1 MGALDQ
7 PAFEAAIAAG
17 CTACGSKTLEIRN
30 FIDRTVG
37 VMLGDATN
45 AGRWAH
51 DGEKF
56 VDGTYRIEC
65 VACKHVAF
73 ASDICPRC
81 NGADRLSRALAEPR
95 RLAVPKRCPSC
106 NEQELLAI
114 AQEPAL
120 ARSGGGEAPKP
131 TPLGA
136 LGAPGIHVVAFAC
149 DACAHAVVAEG

>member
-17 CTACGSKTLEIRN
+17 CTACGSKTLEIRS

-65 VACKHVAF
+65 VACKHGAF
-73 ASDICPRC
+73 TSDMCARC
-81 NGADRLSRALAEPR
+81 NCPDLLTRPLADTSL
-95 RLAVPKRCPSC
+95 LAVPKRCPSC
-106 NEQELLAI
+106 N
-114 AQEPAL
+114 
-120 ARSGGGEAPKP
+120 
-131 TPLGA
+131 
-136 LGAPGIHVVAFAC
+136 
-149 DACAHAVVAEG
+149 

>member
-7 PAFEAAIAAG
+7 PAFEAVIAAG
-17 CTACGSKTLEIRN
+17 CTACGSKTLEIRS

-37 VMLGDATN
+37 VMFGDATN

-81 NGADRLSRALAEPR
+81 NGADRLTRALADTR
-95 RLAVPKRCPSC
+95 RQAETKRSPS
-106 NEQELLAI
+106 NKEKE
-114 AQEPAL
+114 
-120 ARSGGGEAPKP
+120 
-131 TPLGA
+131 
-136 LGAPGIHVVAFAC
+136 
-149 DACAHAVVAEG
+149 